1 MAMLSTEISYDGRT
15 FVPVVVAPA
24 VPHTGETPRGR
35 FSQHGDLVRG
45 EYSGGWLRGGSMVG
59 VCHRDGTVEGVY
71 CLAFGNGDLIA
82 GRCRYEP
89 TVLADGRLRVAEHW
103 QRFDGSAGVSYI
115 EEVIDDG
122 PGTTLPGKRSK
133 EH

>member
-1 MAMLSTEISYDGRT
+1 MPDISYHGRV

-24 VPHTGETPRGR
+24 VQSTEETPRGR
-35 FSQHGDLVRG
+35 FSQQGDLVRG

-59 VCHRDGTVEGVY
+59 VCDRDGTVEGVY
-71 CLAFGNGDLIA
+71 CLAFGNGDMVA

-89 TVLADGRLRVAEHW
+89 TVLADGRLRIAEHW
-103 QRFDGSAGVSYI
+103 ERFDGSAGVSYI
-115 EEVIDDG
+115 EEVTDDAG
-122 PGTTLPGKRSK
+122 ATAPSRRGE

>member
-1 MAMLSTEISYDGRT
+1 MSIVDGISYDGRV

-24 VPHTGETPRGR
+24 VPSSGETPHGR
-35 FSQHGDLVRG
+35 FRQSGDLVQAD
-45 EYSGGWLRGGSMVG
+45 YSGGWLRGGSMVG
-59 VCHRDGTVEGVY
+59 VCGRDGTVEGVY

-89 TVLADGRLRVAEHW
+89 ELLADGRLRVAEHW
-103 QRFDGSAGVSYI
+103 QRFDGSTGTSYI
-115 EEVIDDG
+115 EEIMHDG
-122 PGTTLPGKRSK
+122 SGATAPIQPTR